1 MSENPLQ
8 LCETQV
14 IGHGTEETVVP
25 GAACPTSAL
34 YGITALGISRADR
47 DFCWVRRQPSMS
59 VVMVCFG
66 GEGRVLVEGSWRR
79 CGEGMAYITPL
90 RALHAYRA
98 VADVRWDVCWVV
110 YEPPG
115 QLPTVALTAPTLA
128 EVGPSAL
135 PGIVRGLYREYLGIG
150 EANAM
155 HLWVELAQLE
165 VSRLTRRWHA
175 DNRLSRLWEAVN
187 AALEQP
193 WTVAALAE
201 KAGMS
206 GEHLRALCHKYLS
219 RSPGKQV
226 TYLRMQRAS
235 YLLKVTGWTVEKTA
249 QAVGYDN
256 AFAFS
261 TAFKRWSGRSPS
273 EFRAAAESTDG
284 VPP

>member
-1 MSENPLQ
+1 MSENPLR
-8 LCETQV
+8 LRETQV
-14 IGHGTEETVVP
+14 IGHGTEETIVP
-25 GAACPTSAL
+25 GAACPTAAL
-34 YGITALGISRADR
+34 HGITALGVSRAGR
-47 DFCWVRRQPSMS
+47 DFYWVRRQPNMS

-79 CGEGMAYITPL
+79 CSEGMAYITPL

-98 VADVRWDVCWVV
+98 VADVPWDVCWVV

-115 QLPTVALTAPTLA
+115 RLPTVALSTPTLT
-128 EVGPSAL
+128 EVGTSAL
-135 PGIVRGLYREYLGIG
+135 PEIVGGLYREYLGIA

-193 WTVAALAE
+193 WTLTTLAE
-201 KAGMS
+201 RAGMS
-206 GEHLRALCHKYLS
+206 GEHLRTLCHKTLG

-235 YLLKVTGWTVEKTA
+235 YLLKVTRWTVEKTA

-261 TAFKRWSGRSPS
+261 TAFKRWSGCSPS
-273 EFRAAAESTDG
+273 EFRAATE
-284 VPP
+284 PPDAQTP

>member
-1 MSENPLQ
+1 M
-8 LCETQV
+8 
-14 IGHGTEETVVP
+14 
-25 GAACPTSAL
+25 
-34 YGITALGISRADR
+34 
-47 DFCWVRRQPSMS
+47 
-59 VVMVCFG
+59 
-66 GEGRVLVEGSWRR
+66 
-79 CGEGMAYITPL
+79 
-90 RALHAYRA
+90 
-98 VADVRWDVCWVV
+98 RWDVCWVV

-284 VPP
+284 GPPCPLLRYALQAFCYQRVGGTNALSRGASKVGLELLLEQCEGLLGGDLAVERGRQEVRGGVHDGTCRARNDDVRLEDDLFTHRGVLPVRLHRLILGAVKNR